1 MDKMFVQ
8 VNVEDK
14 EVKDNDGFIFCGH
27 SDSCGSIEGL
37 SAVYPL
43 VYVKSGDIS
52 FIIISPD
59 FSDWREK

>member
-27 SDSCGSIEGL
+27 SDSCGSIEGICQ
-37 SAVYPL
+37 P
-43 VYVKSGDIS
+43 
-52 FIIISPD
+52 FIHQCT
-59 FSDWREK
+59 

>member
-27 SDSCGSIEGL
+27 SDSCGSIEGICHPIFL
-37 SAVYPL
+37 IGGKNES
-43 VYVKSGDIS
+43 K
-52 FIIISPD
+52 
-59 FSDWREK
+59 